1 MFTSIQSESES
12 IATINVDGVKVQV
25 PENITVAAAVLG
37 YANHIDCRC
46 SFVSGEKRAP
56 FCFIGVCHE
65 CLMEID
71 GKPNQQ
77 ACLTQVRDGMRI
89 NKQLIREGE

>member
-1 MFTSIQSESES
+1 MFTPIQAQSESTVTVQIEG
-12 IATINVDGVKVQV
+12 AELQV
-25 PENITVAAAVLG
+25 PEGITVAAAILG
-37 YANHIDCRC
+37 HARHKSCRC

-65 CLMEID
+65 CLMEIN

-77 ACLTQVRDGMRI
+77 TCLTQVRDGMI
-89 NKQLIREGE
+89 IKQQHIREGE